1 MFGGNGRSE
10 LRFRRGPQYS
20 YGIVSKPWALL
31 FGTFVLVGLALVG
44 LTSGN
49 WTSVTIYSTL
59 AFFLLLRTI
68 FRTKMNIKTASYL
81 SLILSTL
88 AVTALLAVAV
98 ALAVVGTGPTRALA
112 ALSALFLLPVS
123 GVGFFLA
130 ARATKDARR
139 DS

>member
-1 MFGGNGRSE
+1 
-10 LRFRRGPQYS
+10 
-20 YGIVSKPWALL
+20 
-31 FGTFVLVGLALVG
+31 
-44 LTSGN
+44 
-49 WTSVTIYSTL
+49 
-59 AFFLLLRTI
+59 
-68 FRTKMNIKTASYL
+68 MNIKTASYL